1 MAENL
6 PWLFGAFAF
15 GWGLIFLYLFWI
27 SGQERKLRRRIAALS
42 ELLEQ
47 HQRPR

>member
-6 PWLFGAFAF
+6 SWLFGAFAF

-47 HQRPR
+47 RQRPR

>member
-1 MAENL
+1 MEIDD
-6 PWLFGAFAF
+6 GAYGL
-15 GWGLIFLYLFWI
+15 GWGLIFLILLWI

-47 HQRPR
+47 RQRPR